1 MSGLGTGVGVGE
13 GVSVGEGEGAG
24 NEVTVAGVIE
34 RGVGD
39 RAGAGV
45 RSGAAHAASMIVK
58 KMMSTIR
65 LDMAAIL
72 SYENKQSLV
81 WI

>member
-1 MSGLGTGVGVGE
+1 MLGLGTGVGVGE
-13 GVSVGEGEGAG
+13 GVSVGE
-24 NEVTVAGVIE
+24 VTTEGVID